1 MKEKDTYMV
10 TKAMID
16 DFISQ
21 PSLAIVGVSR
31 KGGNKFGNSA
41 FKELKSKGYQLYLV
55 HPSAETLEGERTYPN
70 LKALPQ
76 GVGGVLVIVPPAQT
90 EKVVQEAHEA
100 GIDRVWLQQGAESQV
115 AIQYCQQN
123 GVSVVYGHCI
133 LMYAKPIA
141 FFHKPHRWVMQLLG
155 QLPK

>member
-1 MKEKDTYMV
+1 MI

-21 PSLAIVGVSR
+21 PSLAIVGISR
-31 KGGNKFGNSA
+31 KANKFGNSA
-41 FKELKSKGYQLYLV
+41 FKDLRTKGYQLYLV
-55 HPSAETLEGERTYPN
+55 HPSGEVIEGQQSYPS
-70 LKALPQ
+70 LKDLPQ
-76 GVGGVLVIVPPAQT
+76 KVGGVFVSVSPAQA
-90 EKVVQEAHEA
+90 EKVVREAHEA
-100 GIDRVWLQQGAESQV
+100 GIDRVWLQQGAESKT

-123 GVSVVYGHCI
+123 GMSVVYGKCI
-133 LMYAKPIA
+133 LMFAQPMA

>member
-1 MKEKDTYMV
+1 MV

-31 KGGNKFGNSA
+31 YADKNKFGNSA
-41 FKELKSKGYQLYLV
+41 YKELKTKGYQLYLV
-55 HPSAETLEGERTYPN
+55 HPSAETLEGERTYPS
-70 LKALPQ
+70 LKAIPS
-76 GVGGVLVIVPPAQT
+76 GVGGVLVIVQPAQA

-100 GIDRVWLQQGAESQV
+100 GIHSIWLQQGSESQA

-123 GVSVVYGHCI
+123 GMSVIHNHCI
-133 LMYAKPIA
+133 LMFAKPLA
-141 FFHKPHRWVMQLLG
+141 FMHKPHRWVLQLLG

>member
-1 MKEKDTYMV
+1 
-10 TKAMID
+10 MID

-31 KGGNKFGNSA
+31 KGNKFGNNA
-41 FKELKSKGYQLYLV
+41 FKELKTKGYQLYLV
-55 HPSAETLEGERTYPN
+55 HPSGELIEGEQSYPN

-76 GVGGVLVIVPPAQT
+76 KVGGVLVVVHPDQA
-90 EKVVQEAHEA
+90 EKVVCEAHEA
-100 GIDRVWLQQGAESQV
+100 GIDRVWLQQGAESQA

-123 GVSVVYGHCI
+123 GMSVVYSKCI
-133 LMYAKPIA
+133 LMFAQPLA
-141 FFHKPHRWVMQLLG
+141 FFHKPHRWVMGVLG

>member
-1 MKEKDTYMV
+1 MV
-10 TKAMID
+10 TKTMID

-21 PSLAIVGVSR
+21 PSLAIVGISR

-41 FKELKSKGYQLYLV
+41 FKELKTKGYQLFIV
-55 HPSAETLEGERTYPN
+55 HPSGEVIEGQQSYQS
-70 LKALPQ
+70 LKDLPQ
-76 GVGGVLVIVPPAQT
+76 KVGGVLVVVPPAQA
-90 EKVVQEAHEA
+90 EIVVKEAHEA
-100 GIDRVWLQQGAESQV
+100 GINRVWLQQGAESQV

-123 GVSVVYGHCI
+123 GMNVVCGQCI
-133 LMYAKPIA
+133 LMHAKPIA